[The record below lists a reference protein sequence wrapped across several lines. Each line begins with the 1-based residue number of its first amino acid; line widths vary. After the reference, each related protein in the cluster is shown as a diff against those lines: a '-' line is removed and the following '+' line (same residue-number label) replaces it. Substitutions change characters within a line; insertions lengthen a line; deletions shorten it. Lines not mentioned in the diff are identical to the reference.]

1 MLHLASWLSTTHEH
15 YLKSSESFAVI
26 PLSEFFEAGEFS
38 QKMQNL
44 YLQVRKINDSLPDS
58 FENFVKQIL
67 ATKSFLKRTKSGKK
81 VIWQRALAKGMR
93 EVKIENGKSRR
104 PMNSENESKK

>member
-1 MLHLASWLSTTHEH
+1 
-15 YLKSSESFAVI
+15 
-26 PLSEFFEAGEFS
+26 
-38 QKMQNL
+38 MQNL

-67 ATKSFLKRTKSGKK
+67 ATKSFMKRTKSGKK

-93 EVKIENGKSRR
+93 EVKIEKWKKSASYQQRER
-104 PMNSENESKK
+104 VQEMKGN